1 MSWVSGWCPA
11 ATKRLLEKP
20 RPPHVGVHSHCSRS
34 SQKFVMEAEAP
45 FEGEDYVVRELD
57 VYLAGASSEDKK
69 PAYPDATGGWCAAR
83 GWQLRPRRPHP
94 ERRHRV
100 RPPQTNTTLP
110 PLPHRLFTYRSPRS

>member
-1 MSWVSGWCPA
+1 MDGVQQPQDSSWKS
-11 ATKRLLEKP
+11 LD
-20 RPPHVGVHSHCSRS
+20 PPHVGVHSHCSRS

-69 PAYPDATGGWCAAR
+69 PAGILTRLVDGV
-83 GWQLRPRRPHP
+83 PHVDGNSDLAGLILGDVSGCVLP
-94 ERRHRV
+94 KRT
-100 RPPQTNTTLP
+100 PLP